1 MIGWHSSECIR
12 PPILLCKLLVEKEIL
27 LERPGPARQEEIVS
41 SSNSSSKEWIQAE
54 VLLLLVTKDLLH
66 VHPFHCFY
74 GCHRRRLAID
84 EAHYSVTVFQWFLWL
99 CEGIF
104 RLLSGK
110 CGKTTGVALRKL
122 SKVSLVIHAFI
133 RLLARAIHSR
143 AILDSH
149 ERDALCVSI
158 LLSTDIWCKQ
168 FVFFKQFC
176 RKCLQWTSAALS
188 QYSTIAL
195 ERVAR
200 GNSLLHAWITNEVF
214 ESVSQHDFWLFAA
227 FPEHKSQNS
236 HCNEMCVHPVYLKNQ
251 LNKAGSTHKIIFVPF
266 LHGEARVLFVESAP
280 L

>member
-1 MIGWHSSECIR
+1 M
-12 PPILLCKLLVEKEIL
+12 KEFL
-27 LERPGPARQEEIVS
+27 DFCRGNVAKRQESRWE
-41 SSNSSSKEWIQAE
+41 
-54 VLLLLVTKDLLH
+54 
-66 VHPFHCFY
+66 
-74 GCHRRRLAID
+74 
-84 EAHYSVTVFQWFLWL
+84 
-99 CEGIF
+99 
-104 RLLSGK
+104 
-110 CGKTTGVALRKL
+110 KL
-122 SKVSLVIHAFI
+122 SNVSLVIHAFI

-149 ERDALCVSI
+149 ESDALCVSI

-176 RKCLQWTSAALS
+176 KKCLQWTSAALS
-188 QYSTIAL
+188 QESTIAL

-200 GNSLLHAWITNEVF
+200 GNSLLHAWITNETF

-251 LNKAGSTHKIIFVPF
+251 LNKAGSTHKRIFVPF
-266 LHGEARVLFVESAP
+266 LHGEVRVLFVDSAP